1 MYTGCPCRP
10 AFRGAFVTLST
21 PPPDVVD
28 LPVASLPTGLRIGGE
43 LLPGR
48 AEPIDVINPATG
60 EVIAAVAAADAEDI
74 DHAVR
79 VADETFRSG
88 VWSRMAIHDRARLLH
103 AFADGI
109 EARMED
115 LYKLETMNNGRPITE
130 TKAQITRLS
139 EWYRYNASL
148 LLADRDAVVPLR
160 GDYHAYTSRFPLGVV
175 GILAPFNHPMMIA
188 SKSLAPA
195 LATGNSVVLKPSEQ
209 TPLTAMLLADIAAD
223 AGIPPGVLNVVNGF
237 GATAGAALTEHPLV
251 KKVVFTGGTEV
262 GRAISLATARR
273 FAKATLELGGK
284 SPVLVFDDTP
294 IDTAARGAAFAG
306 FIGAGQTCIAG
317 SRLLVQRG
325 VYDDVVDALAA
336 QARQIR
342 IGDPTLPETQ
352 LGPVISGRARTRI
365 LRHVESGIAEGARL
379 VTGGKAADVPGL
391 PGGFFIEPTV
401 LADVRNDMRI
411 AQEEIFGPV
420 VVVIPF
426 DDEDD
431 AIRQANDSPF
441 ALGSAIWTRDVARAH
456 RVAQQLEMGMVWI
469 NDHHRLDPSSPWG
482 GLKESG
488 TGREG
493 GWESFHDFTHVRA
506 ITVRTAAD
514 DVDWYGGRATGRLN

>member
-1 MYTGCPCRP
+1 M
-10 AFRGAFVTLST
+10 TLS
-21 PPPDVVD
+21 PPSPSVVD
-28 LPVASLPTGLRIGGE
+28 LPVAALPTGLRIGGE

-48 AEPIDVINPATG
+48 ADPIEVLNPATG
-60 EVIAAVAAADAEDI
+60 QAFASVAAADAADV
-74 DHAVR
+74 DRAVQ
-79 VADETFRSG
+79 VAHETFRSG
-88 VWSRMAIHDRARLLH
+88 VWSRLPIHDRAQLVHR
-103 AFADGI
+103 FADGI
-109 EARMED
+109 EARMAD
-115 LYKLETMNNGRPITE
+115 LYTLETRNNGRPITE
-130 TKAQITRLS
+130 TRAQITRLP
-139 EWYRYNASL
+139 EWYRYNAAL

-209 TPLTAMLLADIAAD
+209 TPLTALLLADIAAE
-223 AGIPPGVLNVVNGF
+223 AGIPPGVLNVVNGL
-237 GATAGAALTEHPLV
+237 GASTGAALTEHPRV
-251 KKVVFTGGTEV
+251 AKVVFTGGTEP
-262 GRAISLATARR
+262 GRAISVAAARR

-284 SPVLVFDDTP
+284 SPVLVFADTP
-294 IDTAARGAAFAG
+294 VDVAARGAAFAG

-317 SRLLVQRG
+317 SRLLVQREI
-325 VYDDVVDALAA
+325 YADVVDALAE
-336 QARQIR
+336 QAGRIR
-342 IGDPTLPETQ
+342 IGDPAEPATQ
-352 LGPVISGRARTRI
+352 LGPVISARARTRI
-365 LRHVESGIAEGARL
+365 LGAVERGVAEGARL
-379 VTGGKAADVPGL
+379 VTGGRAAGVPEL
-391 PGGFFIEPTV
+391 PGGFFVEPTV
-401 LADVRNDMRI
+401 LADVRNDMEI
-411 AQEEIFGPV
+411 ARQEIFGPV

-426 DDEDD
+426 DDEED
-431 AIRQANDSPF
+431 AVRQANDSPF

-456 RVAQQLEMGMVWI
+456 RVASQLEMGMVWI

-506 ITVRTAAD
+506 VTVRTAPD

>member
-1 MYTGCPCRP
+1 M
-10 AFRGAFVTLST
+10 
-21 PPPDVVD
+21 
-28 LPVASLPTGLRIGGE
+28 ASLPTGLRIGGE

-48 AEPIDVINPATG
+48 AEPIDVVNPATG
-60 EVIAAVAAADAEDI
+60 EVIAAVAAADVEDI

-88 VWSRMAIHDRARLLH
+88 VWSRMAIHDRARIMH

-160 GDYHAYTSRFPLGVV
+160 GDYLAYTSRFPLGVV

-223 AGIPPGVLNVVNGF
+223 AGIPPGVLNVVNGL

-262 GRAISLATARR
+262 GRAISLATAGR

-294 IDTAARGAAFAG
+294 IDTAARGAAFGG

-325 VYDDVVDALAA
+325 IYDDVVGG
-336 QARQIR
+336 ARR
-342 IGDPTLPETQ
+342 AGRADPDRRPDPAGDPARPGHLRAGADAHPR
-352 LGPVISGRARTRI
+352 PRAR
-365 LRHVESGIAEGARL
+365 
-379 VTGGKAADVPGL
+379 AASPRAPAWSPAAG
-391 PGGFFIEPTV
+391 PPTSP
-401 LADVRNDMRI
+401 ACRAASSSSRPCWPTSRNDMQI
-411 AQEEIFGPV
+411 AQQEIFGPV